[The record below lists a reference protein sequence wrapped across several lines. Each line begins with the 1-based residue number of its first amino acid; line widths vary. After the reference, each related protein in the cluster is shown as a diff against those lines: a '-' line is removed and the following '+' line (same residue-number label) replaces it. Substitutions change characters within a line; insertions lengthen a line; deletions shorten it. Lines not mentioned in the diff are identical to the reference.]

1 MVKQRILVTGAT
13 VNGHS
18 SRLAEGE
25 KVDHRIT
32 RDIPGR
38 KQSEERCHSM
48 KRSDPCFKGRTVQPK

>member
-25 KVDHRIT
+25 KVGHRIT
-32 RDIPGR
+32 RDIPGEGNL
-38 KQSEERCHSM
+38 KSA
-48 KRSDPCFKGRTVQPK
+48 VIL

>member
-48 KRSDPCFKGRTVQPK
+48 EAERSLLQR